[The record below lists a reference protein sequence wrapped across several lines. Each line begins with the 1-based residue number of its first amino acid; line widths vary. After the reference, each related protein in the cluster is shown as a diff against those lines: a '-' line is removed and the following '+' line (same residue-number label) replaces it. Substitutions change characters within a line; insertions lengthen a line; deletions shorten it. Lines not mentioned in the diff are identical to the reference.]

1 VGAEIKLTVENDGG
15 AARTIFRTIGEKS
28 SFGSNPLEEHI
39 GLGHGARIKSLETY
53 WPATRTRQVFE
64 NVSTDQFIVVK
75 EFDSSYTKLDRR
87 PVQLGGAAV
96 AGVQK

>member
-1 VGAEIKLTVENDGG
+1 
-15 AARTIFRTIGEKS
+15 
-28 SFGSNPLEEHI
+28 
-39 GLGHGARIKSLETY
+39 
-53 WPATRTRQVFE
+53 VFE